1 MIQTPL
7 VIVTPV
13 YEDTES
19 FYQLVQKI
27 ESIYQDQATLVA
39 VEDGSLHHL
48 IDVKQCPSTMN
59 LHVLRLERNVAD
71 IIKSATPRRARCSP
85 VSSKAPRR

>member
-19 FYQLVQKI
+19 FYQLAQKF

-39 VEDGSLHHL
+39 VEDGSLDNL
-48 IDVKQCPSTMN
+48 IDVKQCPSIMS
-59 LHVLRLERNVAD
+59 LHVLRLKRNVGHQKAFD
-71 IIKSATPRRARCSP
+71 HVRIYGWFSWSIKANEW
-85 VSSKAPRR
+85 

>member
-1 MIQTPL
+1 MIQTSL

-19 FYQLVQKI
+19 FYQLAQKI

-39 VEDGSLHHL
+39 VEDGSLHDL
-48 IDVKQCPSTMN
+48 IDVKQCPSTMS
-59 LHVLRLERNVAD
+59 LHVLRLKRNVGHQKA
-71 IIKSATPRRARCSP
+71 IAIGLATWRISYQILP
-85 VSSKAPRR
+85 KWW